1 MRTNQAG
8 ALCVGLCAFSIWA
21 MADQVVMKNGDRIS
35 GALVKKDAKTLTIKS
50 EFFGVVTL
58 PWEQIETVKA
68 DTPINVVL
76 PGNQTVKGTLAT
88 SEGKV
93 EVVAGADKR
102 QVPAA
107 DIVALRNSDE
117 QRAYERLQAPRL
129 ADLWAGGGTIG
140 WTGTRGNAQTATWST
155 GLNAAR
161 VTNTGKLFTY
171 FNAIRASARVKVS
184 KAKEPDLFDN
194 QQTAQAVR
202 GGWGYNRNLKPRLFF
217 NGFNDWEYD
226 RFQNLDLRTVIGGG
240 LGFNAW
246 KAERGRLDL
255 VGGLAYN
262 REKFDPVRPLLP
274 FVRNG
279 AEAYWGDDINY
290 KLSTRTSFFQGFRM
304 FNNLQDRAR
313 WRMNF
318 DAGATTQLTKWLTW
332 NLAISDRF
340 LNVPASVDRKKND
353 FLYTT
358 GFGFSFA
365 R

>member
-1 MRTNQAG
+1 MRVKQSA
-8 ALCVGLCAFSIWA
+8 VIGLGLLSFCTWA
-21 MADQVVMKNGDRIS
+21 IADQVVMKNGDRIS
-35 GALVKKDAKTLTIKS
+35 GAFVKKDAKTLTIKS

-88 SEGKV
+88 TDGKV
-93 EVVAGADKR
+93 EVVAGDDKR

-129 ADLWAGGGTIG
+129 ADLWVGTGTIG
-140 WTGTRGNAQTATWST
+140 WTGTSGNAKTATWST
-155 GLNAAR
+155 GLSAAR
-161 VTNTGKLFTY
+161 VTNTDKLFTY
-171 FNAIRASARVKVS
+171 FNSIKASASINNVS
-184 KAKEPDLFDN
+184 A
-194 QQTAQAVR
+194 QTAQAVR
-202 GGWGYNRNLKPRLFF
+202 GGWGYNRNLKPRVFF

-226 RFQNLDLRTVIGGG
+226 KFQNLDLRTVIGAG
-240 LGFNAW
+240 LGYNAW

-255 VGGLAYN
+255 LGGLAYN

-290 KLSTRTSFFQGFRM
+290 KLNARTSFFQGFRM
-304 FNNLQDRAR
+304 FNNLQESAR

-318 DAGATTQLTKWLTW
+318 DTGATTQLTKWLTW

-340 LNVPASVDRKKND
+340 LNSPVAGRKKND